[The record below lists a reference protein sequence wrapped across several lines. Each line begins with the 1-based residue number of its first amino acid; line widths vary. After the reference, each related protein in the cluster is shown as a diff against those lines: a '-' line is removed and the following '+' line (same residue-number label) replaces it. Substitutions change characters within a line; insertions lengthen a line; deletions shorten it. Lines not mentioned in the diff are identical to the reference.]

1 MTLENKRLD
10 ITDRVNGKLTE
21 QGFELFVERESIG
34 QVLFTEQGN
43 QYNLKNGYEQEGS
56 KIFQQVQVPSEKDGK
71 YVDCDYENGWC

>member
-10 ITDRVNGKLTE
+10 ITERVNGKLTE

-56 KIFQQVQVPSEKDGK
+56 KIFQQVQVPSEKDAK